1 MDRQIFMGD
10 KNAVHKPEDKD
21 FSDKRNAAARDM
33 ARAES
38 ETKHTMFRRMLAA
51 ALKAGHRAKYV
62 LGDAWFGCKENIA
75 TALECG
81 LEAIF
86 QMKRGLM
93 KYRIDDPSAPGAT
106 AEGITYT
113 AHQLYEKHKMLD
125 AGILL
130 RQNLLFHSLL
140 SQ

>member
-1 MDRQIFMGD
+1 
-10 KNAVHKPEDKD
+10 
-21 FSDKRNAAARDM
+21 
-33 ARAES
+33 
-38 ETKHTMFRRMLAA
+38 MFRRMLAA

-93 KYRIDDPSAPGAT
+93 KYRIDDPSARSHCRRHHLHRPST
-106 AEGITYT
+106 
-113 AHQLYEKHKMLD
+113 
-125 AGILL
+125 L
-130 RQNLLFHSLL
+130 RET
-140 SQ
+140 